1 MLFLAVLVFYLKARK
16 LVMSGADAFPKS
28 AVIKKRQGND
38 EGVDIGE
45 NDMMS

>member
-1 MLFLAVLVFYLKARK
+1 MLSLPILVFYLQACK

-28 AVIKKRQGND
+28 AVIKKRQGD
-38 EGVDIGE
+38 EEGVDIYE

>member
-1 MLFLAVLVFYLKARK
+1 MFYLQARK

-28 AVIKKRQGND
+28 AVIKKRQETE

-45 NDMMS
+45 NDMMA